1 MTVLKVL
8 ENEDASRA
16 RRDRLELLTALMMAP
31 GFDPLYRSDLIA
43 IPPQHPVYGWECVVE
58 GCGRVKKDNDGL
70 CQEHRLEW
78 REAREAGSSRAAF
91 LTAASSW
98 PAAGMPPA
106 RCMICPDRP
115 ARLRCVPLCGTH
127 HGRWRYAGYPRNEA
141 LQEWLCEQTP
151 FPGYGECQAGACPDP
166 AVADAGLCHCHEQRY
181 ARDGRPGGAPARSR
195 RTSLSRTAA
204 RRSSSSGARWPPRRT
219 GQG

>member
-1 MTVLKVL
+1 VGIAQKTGFGLVSSLPGIWPSL
-8 ENEDASRA
+8 HPDGEAHRLAEGFL
-16 RRDRLELLTALMMAP
+16 RDVQRGDGP
-31 GFDPLYRSDLIA
+31 G
-43 IPPQHPVYGWECVVE
+43 VCVP
-58 GCGRVKKDNDGL
+58 DGL

-91 LTAASSW
+91 LTAASPW

-115 ARLRCVPLCGTH
+115 SRLRCVPRCGTR
-127 HGRWRYAGYPRNEA
+127 HGRWRHAGYPGNEA

-151 FPGYGECQAGACPDP
+151 FPGYGECQVQACPDP

-181 ARDGRPGGAPARSR
+181 ARDGRPGGARGPKSPDGPIQYSGKAEF
-195 RTSLSRTAA
+195 LQWCATAA
-204 RRSSSSGARWPPRRT
+204 PAYR
-219 GQG
+219 QGLINLRGLLPLIKAEIQ

>member
-1 MTVLKVL
+1 
-8 ENEDASRA
+8 
-16 RRDRLELLTALMMAP
+16 MMAP

-43 IPPQHPVYGWECVVE
+43 IPPQHRVYGWECVVE

-70 CQEHRLEW
+70 GQEHRLEW

-91 LTAASSW
+91 LTAASPW

-115 ARLRCVPLCGTH
+115 SRLRCVPLCGTH
-127 HGRWRYAGYPRNEA
+127 HGRWRHAGYPGNEA

-151 FPGYGECQAGACPDP
+151 FPGYGEC
-166 AVADAGLCHCHEQRY
+166 
-181 ARDGRPGGAPARSR
+181 
-195 RTSLSRTAA
+195 TAA
-204 RRSSSSGARWPPRRT
+204 RHGA
-219 GQG
+219 

>member
-1 MTVLKVL
+1 VTVLKVL
-8 ENEDASRA
+8 ENEDACLA

-43 IPPQHPVYGWECVVE
+43 IPPQHRVYGWECVVE

-70 CQEHRLEW
+70 GQEHRLEW

-91 LTAASSW
+91 LTAASPW

-115 ARLRCVPLCGTH
+115 SRLRCVPLCGTH
-127 HGRWRYAGYPRNEA
+127 HGRWRHAGYPGNEA

-151 FPGYGECQAGACPDP
+151 FPGYGEC
-166 AVADAGLCHCHEQRY
+166 
-181 ARDGRPGGAPARSR
+181 
-195 RTSLSRTAA
+195 TAA
-204 RRSSSSGARWPPRRT
+204 RHGA
-219 GQG
+219 